1 MNYELEVCIDNI
13 ESLHYAIQGGATRIE
28 LCSALALGGLTP
40 SYGMMKQ
47 SARLSTI
54 PVYAMIR
61 PRQGDFLYDH
71 DDIAMMLDDID
82 AAAEAKL
89 QGVVIGALTAQGE
102 IDQPQVEQL
111 VIRAQQHGLGVTFH
125 RAIDQ
130 CRDFRQALE
139 LLIDLGCERV
149 LTSGQSPQV
158 EQGIST
164 LADMVSL
171 AKGRIRIMAGA
182 GLTANNVTQII
193 QQTGVQEVHLSGK
206 SVRPSHMQ
214 LKSAAAKMG
223 RADVDDFMIPVT
235 NPTAIAQV
243 AEKLRILV

>member
-89 QGVVIGALTAQGE
+89 QGVVLGALTAQGE
-102 IDQPQVEQL
+102 IDQPYVEQL
-111 VIRAQQHGLGVTFH
+111 VTRARQHGLGVTFH

-149 LTSGQSPQV
+149 LTSGQAPQV

-164 LADMVSL
+164 LADMVSV

-182 GLTANNVTQII
+182 GLTANNVTRII
-193 QQTGVQEVHLSGK
+193 QHTGVQEVHLSGK
-206 SVRPSHMQ
+206 SLRPSHMQ
-214 LKSAAAKMG
+214 LKSADAKMG
-223 RADVDDFMIPVT
+223 QADGDDFMIPVT

-243 AEKLRILV
+243 AEQLRSLV

>member
-89 QGVVIGALTAQGE
+89 QGVVLGALTAQGE

-243 AEKLRILV
+243 AEKLRSLV